1 MKGLIIVLLFSSHL
15 LFSQNNVAIFH
26 ANKSSV
32 SVAATGGKAVS
43 IAPFELING
52 MIVVKA
58 SINGVLGNFILD
70 TGSPGIV
77 INSTEHEG
85 GSDYSATGVGGALAI
100 GEININHFKWGI
112 VEKDE
117 LKGFTI
123 DISHLEKATG
133 RQLAGLIGYEILE
146 HYEVLFDYPN
156 EIVKIY
162 DGNNVAEFRKE
173 SPTIEVPF
181 KMNGHI
187 PMMEVQVGNKS
198 AFLGLDSGAEVN
210 LLDRSFFKS
219 LNKSFLTDKNKEKV
233 VGLDK
238 DEQEVVAAT
247 LNSTKIE
254 GHSMSAM
261 KFLFLDLDGLSG
273 QFDHDFDGLLG
284 FPFFQ
289 QHTVAINYQEKK
301 IYIWN

>member
-1 MKGLIIVLLFSSHL
+1 MKGLIIVLLFSSQL
-15 LFSQNNVAIFH
+15 LFSQNNIAIFH
-26 ANKSSV
+26 ASKSSV
-32 SVAATGGKAVS
+32 SVGATGGKAVS

-77 INSTEHEG
+77 INSTEHQG
-85 GSDYSATGVGGALAI
+85 GGDYSATGVGGALAI
-100 GEININHFKWGI
+100 GEINIDHFKWGI

-133 RQLAGLIGYEILE
+133 RQLVGLIGYEILE
-146 HYEVLFDYPN
+146 QYELLFDYPN

-162 DGNNVAEFRKE
+162 DGKHGAEFRKE
-173 SPTIEVPF
+173 APSIRVPF
-181 KMNGHI
+181 KMNGHVPI
-187 PMMEVQVGNKS
+187 IEVQVGNKK
-198 AFLGLDSGAEVN
+198 AFLGIDSGAEVN
-210 LLDRSFFKS
+210 LLDHSFFKP
-219 LNKSFLTDKNKEKV
+219 LNKSFLTNKDKEKV

-238 DEQEVVAAT
+238 DEQEVVAAM
-247 LNSTKIE
+247 LNSTKID
-254 GHSMSAM
+254 GHNMSAM
-261 KFLFLDLDGLSG
+261 KFLFMDLERLSG
-273 QFDHDFDGLLG
+273 QFDHSFDGLLG

-289 QHTVAINYQEKK
+289 HHTVAINYQEKK
-301 IYIWN
+301 IYIWD